1 MSDDDLKAFYL
12 QAINLSS
19 YKRKKRTDN
28 NIMPEGIQH
37 IGKVLII
44 SGAVIALIGAVLFLS
59 GRIPWIG
66 RLPGDILIERKNFT
80 FYFPLA
86 TSILIS
92 ILLTLLFWL
101 FGRR

>member
-1 MSDDDLKAFYL
+1 
-12 QAINLSS
+12 
-19 YKRKKRTDN
+19 
-28 NIMPEGIQH
+28 MPEGMRH

-44 SGAVIALIGAVLFLS
+44 TGSVIVLIGVLLILS
-59 GRIPWIG
+59 GKTSWIG
-66 RLPGDILIERKNFT
+66 RLPGDILIEKKNYT